1 MAWPQSGHFFS
12 PLCPKTIMQGGESAL
27 SIREPPDVWQNGVGC
42 PTHPG
47 CFSPAGTEQDSLR
60 SLRQRGPR
68 YCPLP
73 PTLTT
78 TPPQPAPQAFHS
90 PAQAWAPGASQR
102 WGGAA
107 EHCGSCSSRVG
118 SAPRRPW
125 GPDSRSQ
132 KPPRGRLAQSSQ
144 LTCSVDVT
152 VSTESSCNR
161 SRECSGL
168 RLYSGSDQT
177 GEEDGGQQ

>member
-1 MAWPQSGHFFS
+1 MTAVWPLLFPSMSQNYE
-12 PLCPKTIMQGGESAL
+12 QGGESAL

-47 CFSPAGTEQDSLR
+47 CFSPPGTDQDSLR

-78 TPPQPAPQAFHS
+78 TPPQPGPTS
-90 PAQAWAPGASQR
+90 IPLSSSSLGAGSFPER
-102 WGGAA
+102 GDAA
-107 EHCGSCSSRVG
+107 VHCGSCSSPVG
-118 SAPRRPW
+118 SAHRRPW

-144 LTCSVDVT
+144 LTCSMDVT

-161 SRECSGL
+161 SRACSGL